1 MDSTLFDRISEL
13 CQEQGITIKSLSEEL
28 HFSESLIRKWK
39 TTSSPSIDKVKLVA
53 KKLKVSTDYLIGA
66 TDIREPAETLMADED
81 FISLQRARSK
91 MGEKDKKRM
100 MNIMRSTFDEIF
112 AEQDKNDKESK

>member
-112 AEQDKNDKESK
+112 AEQDKNDNESK